1 MKILLINPN
10 LSAADRYGKSLGK
23 VGPSCEPLGLAYI
36 AAVIREKRSDEIKIL
51 DGIPFNLSLDDI
63 KKEVEDYKPDVIGI
77 TFLTPMFV
85 HVKKLIE
92 AVKEVSEAKIVVGGP
107 HLTIMPMDTL
117 KDIPQ
122 VDFGV
127 VGEGEET
134 FPELCDAFEGKLEL
148 KDVKGIVYRDDGIKM
163 TAMRNFVD
171 NIDDCPLPA
180 RDLLPME
187 SYVPAPTYYQ
197 RTPTFLVLTSR
208 GCPFRCVYCS
218 KIGGR
223 KYRHH
228 SIERVLKEVN
238 VLIDEYKAKEIIF
251 RDDTFTV
258 NRKFA
263 MDLCNVLIENGIN
276 KKIKWTCMTRV
287 TLVDK
292 EILSLMKK
300 AGCWSIHFGIES
312 GSQRLLKLIKKD
324 IDLNQAKKAVKWCR
338 EVGIE
343 TKAFFMLGL
352 PTETKEESEQTIR
365 FTRDL
370 DPDMIQVTLTVP
382 YPGTELYNMA
392 KEDGTLNS
400 MNWEDYQTWAGWADK
415 DLVFVPKGR
424 EAKELKEMQKRAMR
438 EFFLRPKVIFR
449 LVTKIKSY
457 DMFKMYFA
465 GAYALVES
473 KLKKS

>member
-1 MKILLINPN
+1 
-10 LSAADRYGKSLGK
+10 
-23 VGPSCEPLGLAYI
+23 
-36 AAVIREKRSDEIKIL
+36 
-51 DGIPFNLSLDDI
+51 
-63 KKEVEDYKPDVIGI
+63 
-77 TFLTPMFV
+77 
-85 HVKKLIE
+85 
-92 AVKEVSEAKIVVGGP
+92 
-107 HLTIMPMDTL
+107 
-117 KDIPQ
+117 
-122 VDFGV
+122 
-127 VGEGEET
+127 
-134 FPELCDAFEGKLEL
+134 
-148 KDVKGIVYRDDGIKM
+148 
-163 TAMRNFVD
+163 
-171 NIDDCPLPA
+171 
-180 RDLLPME
+180 
-187 SYVPAPTYYQ
+187 
-197 RTPTFLVLTSR
+197 
-208 GCPFRCVYCS
+208 
-218 KIGGR
+218 
-223 KYRHH
+223 
-228 SIERVLKEVN
+228 
-238 VLIDEYKAKEIIF
+238 
-251 RDDTFTV
+251 
-258 NRKFA
+258 
-263 MDLCNVLIENGIN
+263 
-276 KKIKWTCMTRV
+276 MTRV